1 MYNKTYRVKSGGPNP
16 SYESFIMPTVSKMPA
31 ISARVATVVISP
43 DTDPW
48 HGELRN
54 TINHCITTC
63 YGIYCHNSAQ
73 ADIVAYILEAKGLK
87 LAAGIQPAEYQH
99 IRIHE
104 DRTYSRVWQLL
115 NPRKI
120 TFDEFI
126 K

>member
-1 MYNKTYRVKSGGPNP
+1 MSSVTYKIKCGGPPAN
-16 SYESFIMPTVSKMPA
+16 YKSFIMPSVSKMPDVTT
-31 ISARVATVVISP
+31 RVVTTAISP

-48 HGELRN
+48 HGELRT
-54 TINHCITTC
+54 TINYCISNC
-63 YGIYCHNSAQ
+63 YGIHCHNSDQ
-73 ADIVAYILEAKGLK
+73 ADLVSYILEAKGLK

>member
-1 MYNKTYRVKSGGPNP
+1 MSTLQN
-16 SYESFIMPTVSKMPA
+16 TVSTR
-31 ISARVATVVISP
+31 ARII
-43 DTDPW
+43 DKDPW

-54 TINHCITTC
+54 TINHCIANC
-63 YGIYCHNSAQ
+63 YGIYCHNSAH